1 MMIGI
6 CYLIRGHYTKV
17 RMGIQ
22 EIDKMLLN
30 IPTIGPINYDPLDP
44 KEMTAVIL
52 VSGFNGFGIHSLLSI
67 VQKFPNL
74 YKNIIFVSIGL
85 IDSGSFKGAKEIGA
99 LKTSVEVSLKK
110 YVDLARRLGFR
121 ADYRFDIGTEVVE
134 GVSDICKS
142 ISEEFS
148 RMAVFTGKL
157 VFHQVSLIHKLLHN
171 ERAFAIQRRL
181 QWDDITSVILPI
193 RVKI

>member
-1 MMIGI
+1 
-6 CYLIRGHYTKV
+6 LIRGHYTKV

-22 EIDKMLLN
+22 ELDKMLLN

-44 KEMTAVIL
+44 QEMTAVLL
-52 VSGFNGFGIHSLLSI
+52 VSGFNGFGIHSFLSI
-67 VQKFPNL
+67 VRNFPNL

-85 IDSGSFKGAKEIGA
+85 IDSGSFKGAKEIDA
-99 LKTSVEVSLKK
+99 LKTLVEVSLKK

-134 GVSDICKS
+134 GIGDICKS
-142 ISEEFS
+142 IAEEFP
-148 RMAVFTGKL
+148 RMTVFTGKL
-157 VFHQVSLIHKLLHN
+157 IFHQVSLIHKLLHN

-181 QWDDITSVILPI
+181 QWDGITTVILPI
-193 RVKI
+193 RVRI